1 MPRTRGVAGIDT
13 CDSLR
18 GLEDYRHGMLRS
30 RAGFRNWLPLVVRLL
45 AVCLAL
51 SCAHCSSSS
60 SCIGE
65 PDTDTIADGI
75 VIGNTYISAPNDA
88 QHRGP
93 WAHFPPART
102 LVFEHHLEG
111 VPYQIA
117 IWLAFQP
124 FGTLAPSTGNLSIR
138 QLTTDDSTIAI
149 KNDTCSEYW
158 AWVEASLPTYPATF
172 GEAGAPASEAADPS
186 AGGAP

>member
-1 MPRTRGVAGIDT
+1 MVLKRNRPEWHELAAPHVK
-13 CDSLR
+13 
-18 GLEDYRHGMLRS
+18 DYSHALLRS
-30 RAGFRNWLPLVVRLL
+30 RDIFRNLVTLAVRLS
-45 AVCLAL
+45 AVGLAL
-51 SCAHCSSSS
+51 SCANCSSTST
-60 SCIGE
+60 CTRD
-65 PDTDTIADGI
+65 PDTYTVSDGL

-102 LVFEHHLEG
+102 LVFEHHLHG
-111 VPYQIA
+111 IPYQVA

-124 FGTLAPSTGNLSIR
+124 VGTLAPSAGNLSIR
-138 QLTTDDSTIAI
+138 QVTTDDSAIAI

-158 AWVEASLPTYPATF
+158 AWVEASLPTYPMTL
-172 GEAGAPASEAADPS
+172 GEAGAPAREHTVSD

>member
-1 MPRTRGVAGIDT
+1 ML
-13 CDSLR
+13 SS
-18 GLEDYRHGMLRS
+18 RH
-30 RAGFRNWLPLVVRLL
+30 AFRNSLTLAVRLSAIGL
-45 AVCLAL
+45 AF

-60 SCIGE
+60 SCTRD
-65 PDTDTIADGI
+65 PDTFTISDGL

-102 LVFEHHLEG
+102 LVFEHHLDG
-111 VPYQIA
+111 IPYQIA

-124 FGTLAPSTGNLSIR
+124 AGTLAPSSGNLSIR

-158 AWVEASLPTYPATF
+158 AWVEASLPTYPTTL
-172 GEAGAPASEAADPS
+172 GEAGGWAH
-186 AGGAP
+186 

>member
-1 MPRTRGVAGIDT
+1 MPR
-13 CDSLR
+13 
-18 GLEDYRHGMLRS
+18 S
-30 RAGFRNWLPLVVRLL
+30 REINCNALTL
-45 AVCLAL
+45 AVGLSAVGLAL
-51 SCAHCSSSS
+51 SCAGCSSTS
-60 SCIGE
+60 SCTRD
-65 PDTDTIADGI
+65 PDTYTVSDGL

-102 LVFEHHLEG
+102 LVFEHHLDG

-124 FGTLAPSTGNLSIR
+124 VGALAPSAGNLSIR
-138 QLTTDDSTIAI
+138 QVTTDDSTIAI

-158 AWVEASLPTYPATF
+158 AWVEASLPTYPTAL
-172 GEAGAPASEAADPS
+172 GEGGASPREPTDSG
-186 AGGAP
+186 AGGAQ

>member
-1 MPRTRGVAGIDT
+1 MLCSSDGLRN
-13 CDSLR
+13 SLT
-18 GLEDYRHGMLRS
+18 
-30 RAGFRNWLPLVVRLL
+30 FL
-45 AVCLAL
+45 ARIFALGLAL
-51 SCAHCSSSS
+51 SCACCSSTST
-60 SCIGE
+60 CTRD
-65 PDTDTIADGI
+65 PDTYTVSDGL

-102 LVFEHHLEG
+102 LVFEHHLDG

-124 FGTLAPSTGNLSIR
+124 VGTLAPSAGNLSIR

-158 AWVEASLPTYPATF
+158 AWVEASVPTHSPTS
-172 GEAGAPASEAADPS
+172 GEAGAPER
-186 AGGAP
+186 